1 MLHLLIGEY
10 NIKNVLEPFELSA
23 VLEVKNRK

>member
-10 NIKNVLEPFELSA
+10 NMENVMEPFELSV